1 MNRRRDCARTIPPM
15 TKDEAPLYVCVQPVH
30 GRGRGSARR
39 RRQAGRRRARRRR
52 YSRKRSACSD
62 DMGNEENP
70 GGDRPDQDHN
80 SGEAEARAYMF
91 ACVFNR
97 DFETLLQRGVIRY
110 RKRGIGR
117 KQMPLFSDL
126 FQFSIQPGVQDILRC
141 VIIETAVIIVALI
154 ADKRMAGF

>member
-1 MNRRRDCARTIPPM
+1 
-15 TKDEAPLYVCVQPVH
+15 
-30 GRGRGSARR
+30 
-39 RRQAGRRRARRRR
+39 
-52 YSRKRSACSD
+52 
-62 DMGNEENP
+62 MGNEENP

>member
-1 MNRRRDCARTIPPM
+1 MRLPCT
-15 TKDEAPLYVCVQPVH
+15 YVCSQCMEEAEDQP
-30 GRGRGSARR
+30 GEGDRPGG
-39 RRQAGRRRARRRR
+39 
-52 YSRKRSACSD
+52 
-62 DMGNEENP
+62 EEP
-70 GGDRPDQDHN
+70 GGDDTPGSDQPAAMIWEMRKIPAETGRIRIIIP
-80 SGEAEARAYMF
+80 GEAEARAYMF

-117 KQMPLFSDL
+117 KQMPFFSDL